1 VTQVGIGEVLRIM
14 IAIVFVVGM
23 IETKTENEQVAETTA
38 ESAKILGIVEEV
50 EMPIGILA
58 RVATR
63 NFITMMVRIGTTIDM
78 KGVVAMTTIG
88 RTTSAITLRIETA
101 PIHII
106 TRKTAIAME
115 NVDECLTWTKL
126 I

>member
-1 VTQVGIGEVLRIM
+1 MTQVGIGEVLRIM

-38 ESAKILGIVEEV
+38 EIAKILGIVEEV

-63 NFITMMVRIGTTIDM
+63 NFITMMV
-78 KGVVAMTTIG
+78 
-88 RTTSAITLRIETA
+88 
-101 PIHII
+101 
-106 TRKTAIAME
+106 
-115 NVDECLTWTKL
+115 
-126 I
+126 

>member
-63 NFITMMVRIGTTIDM
+63 NFITMMV
-78 KGVVAMTTIG
+78 
-88 RTTSAITLRIETA
+88 
-101 PIHII
+101 
-106 TRKTAIAME
+106 
-115 NVDECLTWTKL
+115 
-126 I
+126 

>member
-1 VTQVGIGEVLRIM
+1 MTQVGIGEVLRIM

-63 NFITMMVRIGTTIDM
+63 NFITMMV
-78 KGVVAMTTIG
+78 
-88 RTTSAITLRIETA
+88 
-101 PIHII
+101 
-106 TRKTAIAME
+106 
-115 NVDECLTWTKL
+115 
-126 I
+126 